1 MDFQHRAGGDGVAS
15 GSESNR
21 DRRERLRQ
29 LALETINLA
38 KNPYSMRNC
47 IGTYECKFCLT
58 SHNNE
63 GSYLAHTQGKK
74 HQSNLARRAAR
85 ENQQSSDIVQSIKR
99 HYEVRKF
106 IKIGRPSYNV
116 TKQRDPGEYVSESRI
131 MASSSIVN
139 SWTEWGTLELI
150 CVGTA
155 EGMCYPDE
163 TPSYP
168 WHTGSSNMRPYI
180 RAISGRRPRRCIDQ
194 AQAQLDNLTE
204 LLRAESIVVA
214 NSTDEIFDSNIAQV
228 MTRKQSSIGP
238 NTLENTNGKIIQKSK
253 IDVCRPLKAPGEEPL
268 CFNHQ
273 LSTPHFKS
281 QYQFGLAC
289 PRDVLITLGDTV
301 LEAPTSVHTRYFE
314 SEYYKP
320 LLYSL
325 WKRDSNMKWLQPP
338 KPTCSPIKMFND
350 VDFWEKLN
358 TKDYNKV
365 TFANSGYKTNLNENE
380 IAFDA
385 ADMMRMGKDVFY
397 KKSASA
403 NNQGLYWLRRTFPH
417 LRFHMLHFP
426 TDGSYHLDASLV
438 PLRPPTSGSHG
449 LVLINQDYP
458 PLASE
463 MKLFTD
469 NDWRPIWAPL
479 YSTKE
484 VPPLA
489 LCTSNLHMNLLSLSD
504 RCVVIEECET
514 ALYRLL
520 HDELGFDVITCPL
533 RVLNEFG
540 GGLHCVTWDIRRQD
554 SCTDYFPNQ
563 NYESECQLDLD
574 NYYDKTLFSNVNE
587 QKP

>member
-1 MDFQHRAGGDGVAS
+1 
-15 GSESNR
+15 
-21 DRRERLRQ
+21 
-29 LALETINLA
+29 
-38 KNPYSMRNC
+38 
-47 IGTYECKFCLT
+47 
-58 SHNNE
+58 
-63 GSYLAHTQGKK
+63 
-74 HQSNLARRAAR
+74 
-85 ENQQSSDIVQSIKR
+85 
-99 HYEVRKF
+99 
-106 IKIGRPSYNV
+106 
-116 TKQRDPGEYVSESRI
+116 

-214 NSTDEIFDSNIAQV
+214 NSTDEIFDNNIAQV
-228 MTRKQSSIGP
+228 MTRKQSSIGH
-238 NTLENTNGKIIQKSK
+238 NTLENTDGRIIQKSK
-253 IDVCRPLKAPGEEPL
+253 IDVCRPLKAPEEEPL

-338 KPTCSPIKMFND
+338 KPTCSPIKMFHD

-358 TKDYNKV
+358 TKDYNKI

-403 NNQGLYWLRRTFPH
+403 NNEGLYWLRRTFPH